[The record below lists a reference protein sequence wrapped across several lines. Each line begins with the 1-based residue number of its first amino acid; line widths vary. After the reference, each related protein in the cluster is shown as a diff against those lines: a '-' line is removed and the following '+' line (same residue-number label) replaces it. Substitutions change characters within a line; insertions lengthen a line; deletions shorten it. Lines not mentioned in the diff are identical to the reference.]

1 MQPGRLTLDRLLLI
15 LAALNLGLVM
25 RLRENTIELAEW

>member
-15 LAALNLGLVM
+15 LATLNLELVM